1 MRPFGLGLLAAL
13 IIASMAPAVAMAAS
27 KAPAVSAEA
36 HKAGMAEAPALV
48 AAASLPCKV
57 SDARL
62 VGKAPADK
70 KTGAPASSLYEV
82 ACEGAPGFLV
92 QTTAAAPNV
101 FSCVLVNYPADP
113 AAKAPNPCI
122 LPGNTDLMPAITS
135 LLTKAK
141 VSCTPQGI
149 RGIGQTANST
159 LVEVSCSGGV
169 GYVLTASAPLDITK
183 DATATNCL
191 AYDAANGNIK
201 CTLAEPATRMAIV
214 DNYAKL
220 ANNGCTVK
228 DKRFVGMFTDGTE
241 GYEVACAD
249 GKGYIY
255 KVAQGAVKETLDCA
269 KVPGGTCTLT
279 DTRAATAEQA
289 GLYTKLAK
297 NAGSNCAVARYAIF
311 PAKGNI
317 EVVELVCADG
327 AGAIGMFPATGKG
340 TVLDCGHALIAG
352 YKCTLGKADYAGLT
366 ADLRKFDKKECTVSS
381 VGSPLKAADGTVR
394 LEVACSDGLPG
405 YMIAYSD
412 AQTPKEAVAC
422 SFAGNCVLPTNK
434 PKPKA

>member
-201 CTLAEPATRMAIV
+201 CTLAEPATRLAIV

-297 NAGSNCAVARYAIF
+297 NAGSNCTVARYAIF